1 MTEKEDNVVVEMTA
15 EEEPKKLAKAS
26 HQYTILQPQRKTSTP
41 WSARDIDKL
50 TFDDKK
56 WKNVV
61 KECRYYYK
69 RDPFASTVINKM
81 VDLSIN
87 NIIVREKTAR
97 KSIKLVLEAIKGDLL
112 VFLRNAA
119 LEYLLSGLV
128 VPEISFDAYNKTQLH
143 ELGIKRFERLVLPS
157 DMWIRDPGT
166 IVVKDPVLGSKK
178 SYLVEIP
185 DAFRT
190 FILNKGVYSD
200 GTKDK
205 ELYKQLVQ
213 DMPDFVKAVRKGET
227 TLLLDNPLVVQY
239 RTLAGETYPTPYLF
253 SVLESLKHKRNLRRM
268 DYSIAAR
275 IITAIMLVRLGNDE
289 YPLTED
295 NEDQLEALKL
305 EMRWRETQSSREM
318 ERIFQ
323 LFGNHTLDIEWV
335 FPDVKPLLDDVK
347 YKNINQD
354 IAVGLGFPRILIT
367 GETERSFASDPEIAT
382 VSPVLTMNRMQD
394 AITPIMRRIVDEIV
408 AENNFGGNPEV
419 MFAPINLMAVSS
431 FVEGLQNLYDTGNL
445 SREDYARIFGF
456 DIFEQLL
463 KREVEN
469 KLLEKLDLEE
479 FAPVPHSNEPEVP
492 GTNKSKTKP
501 KKKKKKEGE

>member
-1 MTEKEDNVVVEMTA
+1 
-15 EEEPKKLAKAS
+15 
-26 HQYTILQPQRKTSTP
+26 
-41 WSARDIDKL
+41 
-50 TFDDKK
+50 
-56 WKNVV
+56 
-61 KECRYYYK
+61 
-69 RDPFASTVINKM
+69 M

-87 NIIVREKTAR
+87 DIIVREKTAR
-97 KSIKLVLEAIKGDLL
+97 KSIKHVLGAIKSDLL

-128 VPEISFDAYNKTQLH
+128 VPEISFDTYDKTQLH

-157 DMWIRDPGT
+157 DMWIRDPAT
-166 IVVKDPVLGSKK
+166 LVIKAPILGSRK

-185 DAFRT
+185 DKFRT
-190 FILNKGVYSD
+190 FILNKGEYVD

-205 ELYKQLVQ
+205 ELYKQLVR
-213 DMPDFVKAVRKGET
+213 DMPEFVKAVRKGET
-227 TLLLDNPLVVQY
+227 ILRLDNPLVLQY

-275 IITAIMLVRLGNDE
+275 IITAIMVVRLGDKDF
-289 YPLTED
+289 PLTED

-335 FPDVKPLLDDVK
+335 FPDVKPLLDDTK

-394 AITPIMRRIVDEIV
+394 AITPIMRRIIDEIV
-408 AENNFGGNPEV
+408 AENNFGGSPEV

-445 SREDYARIFGF
+445 SREDYAKIFGF
-456 DIFEQLL
+456 DIFEQLQ
-463 KREVEN
+463 KRQVEN
-469 KLLEKLDLEE
+469 QVLDDLDLDE
-479 FAPVPHSNEPEVP
+479 FAPVPHSNEPQKP
-492 GTNKSKTKP
+492 GTKTSKPKPKP
-501 KKKKKKEGE
+501 KKKKKENK